1 MRIHQMLALE
11 DIVLSISFFL
21 LYKVN
26 RDMTGD
32 AVKGKGRVKYRRSK
46 FLLPS
51 PFSRR
56 ASNDSCLA
64 LWFVVRPSTVS
75 CLRGC
80 YVYQVLVTRT
90 VTPLYVSRF
99 MITCTET
106 CPRFRCLFV
115 AETPASFPILVILV
129 KVI

>member
-1 MRIHQMLALE
+1 MFALE

-21 LYKVN
+21 LCKVN
-26 RDMTGD
+26 RDTTRD

-64 LWFVVRPSTVS
+64 LWFVVRPSAVS

-80 YVYQVLVTRT
+80 SVYRVLVTRT
-90 VTPLYVSRF
+90 VTPLYVPRF
-99 MITCTET
+99 MSTCTET

-115 AETPASFPILVILV
+115 AETPASFPTLVILT